1 MGDLGCELEPE
12 QAEMLKG
19 LDAVLIPVGGYYTID
34 AIQAKKII
42 DQIRPKVTVPMHYRG
57 EGFGFDVLGTVED
70 YTSQCRDVKYYP
82 ANVIE
87 IEKDTENQTAV
98 LAIRR

>member
-12 QAEMLKG
+12 QTEQLKG

-34 AIQAKKII
+34 AAQAKKLI
-42 DQIRPKVTVPMHYRG
+42 DQIRPKVTVPMHYQG
-57 EGFGFDVLGTVED
+57 QGFGFDVLKTVED
-70 YTSQCRDVKYYP
+70 YTKQCGDVRHYP

-87 IEKDTENQTAV
+87 IEKDTESQTAV
-98 LAIRR
+98 LTIRR